1 MTRNNPVAVAQLM
14 ELEAALDG
22 SPSLSTKASAKTR
35 KPTITKKF
43 VSQVEA
49 KPWLE
54 VNPSRIRGARNRV
67 WNVSACRNPS
77 RHNFCADDGVLAEMK
92 DGPAHSEDDFTSELV
107 EELAEAV
114 IRLDNDASETVKNFD
129 QIDPT
134 TSSRS
139 PGTKK
144 GLLGQ
149 SGSKFEDAARLKYG
163 ESEKNLSAKSFR
175 WQCGH
180 CPEKR
185 S

>member
-1 MTRNNPVAVAQLM
+1 
-14 ELEAALDG
+14 
-22 SPSLSTKASAKTR
+22 
-35 KPTITKKF
+35 
-43 VSQVEA
+43 
-49 KPWLE
+49 
-54 VNPSRIRGARNRV
+54 
-67 WNVSACRNPS
+67 
-77 RHNFCADDGVLAEMK
+77 MK
-92 DGPAHSEDDFTSELV
+92 EDPAHSEDDFTSELV

-175 WQCGH
+175 WQFGL